1 MRDPALYGCKGH
13 TSLRGSFQGGL
24 LVKRPRT
31 CKGPCITNL
40 PYLTLLRLSCLYLY
54 NRARYV
60 CFITNLFS
68 KKFFFN
74 RHNFS
79 LKFVSLVTSG
89 VLVELENNQIL
100 PFVVLMNPNFGR
112 LINSFLKFS
121 KILSRSIFTTLSLY
135 MFSIAITPV
144 TCILS
149 LFVFQIWI
157 FSFKK
162 VYPIG
167 CP

>member
-1 MRDPALYGCKGH
+1 MRDPALYDCKGH
-13 TSLRGSFQGGL
+13 TSLRGPFQGGL
-24 LVKRPRT
+24 IVKRPRT
-31 CKGPCITNL
+31 CKGPCISTL
-40 PYLTLLRLSCLYLY
+40 PYLTLLTLLRLSCLYLY
-54 NRARYV
+54 N
-60 CFITNLFS
+60 LLSLLS
-68 KKFFFN
+68 KKNFFN
-74 RHNFS
+74 QHNFS
-79 LKFVSLVTSG
+79 LKFLSLVTLG

-100 PFVVLMNPNFGR
+100 LFVVLMNPNFGR

-135 MFSIAITPV
+135 MFSIAIIPV

-167 CP
+167 CPCYSF